1 MRLKTWIKENN
12 LTYRTFAVK
21 AGVSERNVV
30 SWANGARLPRS
41 FEAQKIF
48 FITNNEVNGHDLY
61 QEQIFRNKANIQG
74 SKV

>member
-30 SWANGARLPRS
+30 S
-41 FEAQKIF
+41 F
-48 FITNNEVNGHDLY
+48 
-61 QEQIFRNKANIQG
+61 KAG
-74 SKV
+74 RKLRKSL